1 MIMRRHSDIVTQ
13 NSETFIN
20 GASLF
25 RLRRLWMCWA
35 GAKERER
42 ERKRVGEKGKVLLP
56 FWVGRK
62 KELVMISRQEFS
74 C

>member
-1 MIMRRHSDIVTQ
+1 
-13 NSETFIN
+13 
-20 GASLF
+20 
-25 RLRRLWMCWA
+25 MCWA
-35 GAKERER
+35 GAREREGERER
-42 ERKRVGEKGKVLLP
+42 GGERVEEKRKVLLP

>member
-1 MIMRRHSDIVTQ
+1 M
-13 NSETFIN
+13 

-35 GAKERER
+35 GAKER

>member
-1 MIMRRHSDIVTQ
+1 M
-13 NSETFIN
+13 
-20 GASLF
+20 
-25 RLRRLWMCWA
+25 
-35 GAKERER
+35 ERER
-42 ERKRVGEKGKVLLP
+42 ERGEGGRERERVREKGKVLLP